1 MVWLMTLC
9 LAAAAAAAAAA
20 AGRKERYGGSEFSLT
35 DLVDKTKVEI
45 VVVRWVG

>member
-1 MVWLMTLC
+1 MWSWLSCRLTLC
-9 LAAAAAAAAAA
+9 MHN

-45 VVVRWVG
+45 VVVR